1 VEELSAAIRRLCESE
16 GLASI
21 VVEQHPVLALEM
33 THRAIVLE
41 RGTVVHAGPSAGLA
55 ADKGLLEG
63 LLGVGIAEDV
73 AG

>member
-1 VEELSAAIRRLCESE
+1 LAAAIRRLCESE

-41 RGTVVHAGPSAGLA
+41 RGTVVHAGPSAELA

-63 LLGVGIAEDV
+63 LLGVGIAEDL
-73 AG
+73 AS

>member
-1 VEELSAAIRRLCESE
+1 M
-16 GLASI
+16 
-21 VVEQHPVLALEM
+21 VEQHPVLALEM

>member
-1 VEELSAAIRRLCESE
+1 MNWAGCS
-16 GLASI
+16 
-21 VVEQHPVLALEM
+21 
-33 THRAIVLE
+33 
-41 RGTVVHAGPSAGLA
+41 GTPNSFTPSDAGPSAGLA